1 VFDEVKLDYLN
12 GHYLRQKSVA
22 ELVELARPYLEKAGY
37 KTAGRPLEKFIALA
51 RERMKKLSDGPELI
65 GFLFALPPFEPEL
78 LRWKTLSLEQTKNNL
93 RELKAELEKIPEGK
107 WQKDHLEKTIL
118 AWIKEGK
125 RQNGDYLWPLRVAL
139 TGLKNS
145 PGPFEVAD
153 ALGSEESFTRLNN
166 SLK

>member
-1 VFDEVKLDYLN
+1 
-12 GHYLRQKSVA
+12 
-22 ELVELARPYLEKAGY
+22 LEKAGY